1 MKTLVVYCYY
11 ETEQTKCN
19 LNFFLKNGTF
29 SSAESTFIFIINNK
43 TCSLEFPKYDNVK
56 VMLRD
61 DNSNDLVTYKW
72 LVQTMGDEYFLEYS
86 YFYFINSS
94 CIGPFIPSYAE
105 NNWIKLFNQILE
117 KNAMVGPVIEVPP
130 DNLGFK
136 ALGID
141 NPKNIPFIHSYMFGV
156 TRSGFSVVKNVF
168 AQITTDDKTY
178 AVHNTER
185 KLTSAVL
192 VNGHKVSSLLS
203 RFKNVD
209 LNDQTNWDYKLWK
222 GPKNATC
229 YEVPGNY
236 FGIDLN
242 PYEIIFVKNIR
253 NANETRSQFSSG
265 ISDKLFL
272 EIQNYSKWL

>member
-1 MKTLVVYCYY
+1 LLGLVI
-11 ETEQTKCN
+11 ELHNIDLHSK
-19 LNFFLKNGTF
+19 LLHSFLKKNKYLKIVHIH
-29 SSAESTFIFIINNK
+29 SNNMGGIS
-43 TCSLEFPKYDNVK
+43 CSKDPL
-56 VMLRD
+56 
-61 DNSNDLVTYKW
+61 
-72 LVQTMGDEYFLEYS
+72 
-86 YFYFINSS
+86 
-94 CIGPFIPSYAE
+94 
-105 NNWIKLFNQILE
+105 
-117 KNAMVGPVIEVPP
+117 VIELTLLNI
-130 DNLGFK
+130 NLSKNYK
-136 ALGID
+136 AVK
-141 NPKNIPFIHSYMFGV
+141 KNIPFIHSYMFGV